1 MDTVKK
7 SSLMEETAPVE
18 SAARLVDLGLELDTL
33 PPSVK
38 KPSPKCLLW
47 PLAVAGLLVIAT
59 FGHRPVRAEAFA
71 GPVSSFASTTGEE
84 RASTSAW
91 TDPSLPS
98 ASSVLEHAVAHET
111 APVATF

>member
-1 MDTVKK
+1 MSNVTNSGIADRTG
-7 SSLMEETAPVE
+7 
-18 SAARLVDLGLELDTL
+18 GLLA
-33 PPSVK
+33 SV
-38 KPSPKCLLW
+38 
-47 PLAVAGLLVIAT
+47 AVAGIAGLLVIAT

-98 ASSVLEHAVAHET
+98 ASSVLEHAVDHET
-111 APVATF
+111 EAVATF